1 MAHTSHANVDHRRT
15 SFLSKLSEAKPLN
28 SIDLI
33 KIWTCYDKDAS
44 GYLEQKELDCFL
56 RDLMTSRSS
65 EPVTDAMLAEF
76 RTSVLQEIDTN
87 KDGKVEL
94 GEFASM
100 MPMEENF
107 LKKYT
112 GRKSLSRQHF
122 DEIFE
127 HYDPD
132 GNGYIDGKELMALIR
147 DIMTK
152 VDDQV
157 SVKEIQDFR
166 ETVLKVYDKNADGKL
181 SKKEL
186 GLLLSI
192 DKS

>member
-1 MAHTSHANVDHRRT
+1 MSRQSSKT

-33 KIWTCYDKDAS
+33 KIWTCYDKDSS

-56 RDLMTSRSS
+56 KDLMTSRSS

-112 GRKSLSRQHF
+112 ARKSLSRQNF

-166 ETVLKVYDKNADGKL
+166 ETVLKVYDKNTDGKL